1 MHDQKTTRLKRLS
14 RSAAVDAGISYYFNE
29 DRAAHAVEFFEAFL
43 RHSKGRWAGQPFT
56 LLEWQRTDVIE
67 ELFGWLRIEDDT
79 RRFRHAYISTPKKQ
93 GKSTLLA
100 GIGLYLL
107 CADGEAAAE
116 VYGAAADR
124 EQASICY
131 REAAAM
137 VRASPFLSRRL
148 EVIDSRRTIASV
160 STGSFYRCLPGS
172 DFRVEGLN
180 IHGLLFDE
188 LHAQRSRALFDS
200 LRYGG
205 ASRTQ
210 SLQVAITT
218 AGYDRNSIAYEQ
230 YQYATRVL
238 ADWTTDPAFFAYV
251 RQATLDDDWTKP
263 DAWKKACPS
272 YGITVTEADFAA
284 DAREAQL
291 SVAKQNAFLR
301 YRLNCW
307 VQQDT
312 RWLSPDLWAACN
324 ADPIKP
330 LDGRE
335 AWCGLDLASTTD
347 VSAFVAAFPGDDGGV
362 DVVCKF
368 WIPDE
373 ALEDRER
380 RDRVPWSQWIREGRV
395 TATSGSA
402 TDYDVI
408 RRDIVEFSKRHNIK
422 RLAVDRWNATQLANQ
437 LMGDGLDV
445 VAYPQNFQ
453 GMNSPCR
460 LLETLME
467 SKRLRH
473 GGNPVLN
480 WMANN
485 VAVRTNS
492 EGHIRPAKPKP
503 GSSERIDGIVALVQ
517 ALGVWSVQNQTPSRV
532 PEIVL
537 I

>member
-1 MHDQKTTRLKRLS
+1 MSDQKTTRLRRLS
-14 RSAAVDAGISYYFNE
+14 KSDAVSQGIAYYFNE
-29 DRAAHAVEFFEAFL
+29 DRAAHAVEFFEGFL
-43 RHSKGRWAGQPFT
+43 RHSKGRWAGEPFA
-56 LLEWQRTDVIE
+56 LLDWQRGGVIE
-67 ELFGWLRIEDDT
+67 ELFGWLRVSDDT
-79 RRFRHAYISTPKKQ
+79 RRFRNAYISTPKKQ

-107 CADGEAAAE
+107 CADAEPSAE

-137 VRASPFLSRRL
+137 VKASPFLSRRL

-160 STGSFYRCLPGS
+160 ATGSFYRCLPGT

-188 LHAQRSRALFDS
+188 LHAQRSRALFDA

-205 ASRTQ
+205 ASRSQ
-210 SLQVAITT
+210 SLQVALTT

-238 ADWTTDPAFFAYV
+238 ADWQTDPAFFAYIT
-251 RQATLDDDWTKP
+251 QATLDDDWTSP
-263 DAWKKACPS
+263 ATWKKACPS
-272 YGITVTEADFAA
+272 FGTTITEDDFVTDC
-284 DAREAQL
+284 REAQL
-291 SVAKQNAFLR
+291 SVSKQNAFLR

-312 RWLSPDLWAACN
+312 RWLSPELWAACSTGP
-324 ADPIKP
+324 AGQT
-330 LDGRE
+330 DGRE
-335 AWCGLDLASTTD
+335 AWCGLDLAATTD
-347 VSAFVAAFPGDDGGV
+347 VSAFVAALPADDGSV
-362 DVVCKF
+362 DVLCRF

-373 ALEDRER
+373 GLEDRER
-380 RDRVPWSQWIREGRV
+380 RDRVPWSQWVREGRV
-395 TATSGSA
+395 TATSGSV

-408 RRDIVEFSKRHNIK
+408 RNEIVEFSRTHNVKRIG
-422 RLAVDRWNATQLANQ
+422 VDRWNATQLANQ
-437 LMGDGLDV
+437 LMGEGLDV

-453 GMNSPCR
+453 GMNSPSR
-460 LLETLME
+460 LLETLIE
-467 SKRLRH
+467 SKKLRH
-473 GGNPVLN
+473 GGNPVLG

-485 VAVRTNS
+485 VAVRQNS
-492 EGHIRPAKPKP
+492 EGHIRPLKPKA
-503 GSSERIDGIVALVQ
+503 GSSERIDGIVSLVM
-517 ALGVWSVQNQTPSRV
+517 ALGVWSTENAEPNKV
-532 PEIVL
+532 PEIVV